1 MSNFPLPYPF
11 APPRKIN
18 DADWD
23 LVINNITGSQIKSG
37 SLILST
43 SGTTT
48 GLSVSGI
55 TNLNVLNVTGS
66 SVFNQSSTFGNIT
79 GSILSIGSVTNTGSE
94 TISGNL
100 TVGGNQ
106 TIGGNLGV
114 GGLISGT
121 ISGGLQTTGSI
132 IIPSGSNLN
141 LQSGSMIPFAL
152 PATYV
157 VFSGSIPGI
166 PGPFYSLNGSNNKIA
181 FNGSDAGTV
190 IGNTWN
196 SLLNGGL
203 IHIKAGTYPIISL
216 PALIVFNNIT
226 LEGEGSS
233 TILFL
238 NPGTSRS
245 ILSLSS
251 GAQNIIIRNMTFDGN
266 GSSQSATSNVGLI
279 QLLSSSSSGFQVI
292 NCTFQNSANACIV
305 TLANDNLIIGSLFK
319 NNVLA
324 QGGGSGYNGSLG
336 VGTVIVAGTNQFN
349 TRIIGNTFDS
359 NFGGFN
365 DADTAINGVLI
376 ENNIF
381 INNSAYPVQV
391 QAASD
396 IAIVGNYFIQTLT
409 GNPTAFIALAS
420 STAVVSDNV
429 FHDAIF
435 PYVSAFIYDLFPVFH
450 IITGNYF
457 QGATGAA
464 AILTQYNSVNN
475 NITISNNVFRLPIL
489 GQVGISIQGLNNF
502 IVSNNQFNITGGGT
516 SLSFDNAI
524 QPASTNGLINS
535 NIFGGSGI
543 VINKTPSNTII
554 NGNLP

>member
-238 NPGTSRS
+238 NPGASRS

-305 TLANDNLIIGSLFK
+305 LAHYL
-319 NNVLA
+319 
-324 QGGGSGYNGSLG
+324 
-336 VGTVIVAGTNQFN
+336 
-349 TRIIGNTFDS
+349 
-359 NFGGFN
+359 
-365 DADTAINGVLI
+365 
-376 ENNIF
+376 
-381 INNSAYPVQV
+381 
-391 QAASD
+391 
-396 IAIVGNYFIQTLT
+396 
-409 GNPTAFIALAS
+409 
-420 STAVVSDNV
+420 
-429 FHDAIF
+429 
-435 PYVSAFIYDLFPVFH
+435 
-450 IITGNYF
+450 
-457 QGATGAA
+457 
-464 AILTQYNSVNN
+464 
-475 NITISNNVFRLPIL
+475 
-489 GQVGISIQGLNNF
+489 
-502 IVSNNQFNITGGGT
+502 
-516 SLSFDNAI
+516 
-524 QPASTNGLINS
+524 
-535 NIFGGSGI
+535 
-543 VINKTPSNTII
+543 KTMF
-554 NGNLP
+554 